1 MQLSRLTVNP
11 NNKPQQPER
20 AEIYSYWANAKLSYP
35 DQATELSRKVVFYT
49 DRKSEQNRRVAA
61 RGWLQRLVRLYRIG
75 NEAKTLKLRYRIQ
88 KVE

>member
-35 DQATELSRKVVFYT
+35 EQAHKLWSDV
-49 DRKSEQNRRVAA
+49 DR
-61 RGWLQRLVRLYRIG
+61 
-75 NEAKTLKLRYRIQ
+75 EAGRS
-88 KVE
+88 